1 MEQLFNEI
9 VLKDL
14 DKVNEL
20 IRKGWY
26 GTTDFNEA
34 VLNLS
39 NSLAVYHQEV
49 TNEDYTKGERISEV
63 KLARGA

>member
-1 MEQLFNEI
+1 MEQLFNEM

-20 IRKGWY
+20 VRKGWY

-49 TNEDYTKGERISEV
+49 MNEDYTKGERISEI

>member
-1 MEQLFNEI
+1 MEQLFKDM

-14 DKVNEL
+14 DKMNEL
-20 IRKGWY
+20 VRKGWY

-39 NSLAVYHQEV
+39 NSLAVFHQEA
-49 TNEDYTKGERISEV
+49 TNEDYTKGERISEI

>member
-14 DKVNEL
+14 NKMNEL
-20 IRKGWY
+20 VRKGWY

-39 NSLAVYHQEV
+39 NSLAVFHQEA

-63 KLARGA
+63 KLAKGA